1 MNTLHEKAITASAPT
16 ALYAEAAM
24 QGFHAEFRDLDEYI
38 RVITARI
45 WEGRQIESIRD
56 YYSDPCAVITPSGA
70 TTDVQSV
77 IDGTKATLAQ
87 FPDRRLLAED
97 VIQAGNAQEGFL
109 SSHRIISTMTH
120 LGDGNFGPATGK
132 KIHVRTVA
140 DCVCKNN
147 RIVHEW
153 LVRDQGAIA
162 LAVGST
168 PREMAAQWLK
178 ARNGKPML
186 PLPQP
191 AAPAWWRNPMSEEP
205 LAQRYAQSIGKFFAD
220 GHPDEQL
227 YDEAACS
234 LGPSNS
240 VAYGRQEIT
249 AFWANRRQLFST
261 VSYKIDSIAFMPAS
275 SSLGRPP
282 RVALRWRA
290 QGTSAVKSAYQ
301 GGDQA
306 STGKPLDILG
316 INHAEFV
323 NIQGQWCV
331 NREWV
336 LIDDVAVWMQLLD
349 PQK

>member
-1 MNTLHEKAITASAPT
+1 MSASLLAPT
-16 ALYAEAAM
+16 AQPSVQTSAVM
-24 QGFHAEFRDLDEYI
+24 QGFAQEFRSLDDYI

-45 WEGRQIESIRD
+45 WEGRQIEAIRD
-56 YYSDPCAVITPSGA
+56 YYSDPCGVITPSGA

-97 VIQAGNAQEGFL
+97 VIEAGNAQEGFL

-120 LGDGNFGPATGK
+120 LGDGHFGKATGQ

-140 DCVCKNN
+140 DCVCKDN

-162 LAVGST
+162 RAVGST
-168 PREMAAQWLK
+168 PREIAAQWL
-178 ARNGKPML
+178 AQRSGKPVL

-191 AAPAWWRNPMSEEP
+191 PAPIWWHNPMSDAP
-205 LAQRYAQSIGKFFAD
+205 LAQRYAQGMSQIFEKKTF
-220 GHPDEQL
+220 DELL

-240 VAYGRQEIT
+240 VAYGRQEIS
-249 AFWANRRQLFST
+249 AFWTDARHIFSSC
-261 VSYKIDSIAFMPAS
+261 SYQNESLTYMPAAS
-275 SSLGRPP
+275 GAQGRPP
-282 RVALRWRA
+282 RVALRWRV
-290 QGTSAVKSAYQ
+290 QGTSAGQ
-301 GGDQA
+301 GLYAGFA
-306 STGKPLDILG
+306 GKPLDILG

-323 NIQGQWCV
+323 SINGQWQV
-331 NREWV
+331 HREWV
-336 LIDDVAVWMQLLD
+336 LIDEIALWMQLLD
-349 PQK
+349 TPN